1 MILVNGCSFSAG
13 AQLKTD
19 ADRYSNQLDNLL
31 DEETVCNIAANSK
44 DNNFSYFELYSY
56 ILHAKTKSE
65 LTLPKIIIWQLTD
78 YYRYNLPYYGSSGT
92 WKPNDW
98 YSFLGDH
105 SFRTIKTI
113 FWPRYF
119 NIKRRLRHLRVNN
132 QHEQAII
139 EEAIVGYGTQ
149 IIAQEAV
156 WPVGDSTFYLNE
168 LRTGVNIK
176 SLEQLCEDNG
186 IRLIIVNYFPFSK
199 KAQEDPIIKSIN
211 YDNYLIA
218 NPGEGGMYNNLL
230 SMGFDQP
237 DNYHFGEPGHRY
249 QAEVL
254 KGFIESKNKLVVE
267 AHKTH
272 DYDLYPVHDY
282 TRYNIDKGK
291 EADAAKQ
298 QLKEQLTS

>member
-13 AQLKTD
+13 AQLENHE
-19 ADRYSNQLDNLL
+19 DRYSNQLDHLL
-31 DEETVCNIAANSK
+31 DEETVRNIAADSK

-98 YSFLGDH
+98 YSFLGNH

-113 FWPRYF
+113 WWPRYF
-119 NIKRRLRHLRVNN
+119 KIQKHLKNLRVNN
-132 QHEQAII
+132 HHERAII
-139 EEAIVGYGTQ
+139 EESIRGFGTQ
-149 IIAQEAV
+149 ILAEENG

-176 SLEQLCEDNG
+176 SLELLCKDNG
-186 IRLIIVNYFPFSK
+186 IQLIIVNYFPFSK

-230 SMGFDQP
+230 RIGFDQP
-237 DNYHFGEPGHRY
+237 DNYHFGKAGHRY

-254 KGFIESKNKLVVE
+254 KRFIESKNKLVVE
-267 AHKTH
+267 PHKTH
-272 DYDLYPVHDY
+272 NYGLYPVYDY
-282 TRYNIDKGK
+282 SRDLVAESI
-291 EADAAKQ
+291 EARD
-298 QLKEQLTS
+298 QLKEKLTS

>member
-1 MILVNGCSFSAG
+1 VILVNGCSFSAG
-13 AQLKTD
+13 AQLENHE
-19 ADRYSNQLDNLL
+19 DRYSNQLDHLL
-31 DEETVCNIAANSK
+31 DEETVRNIAADSK

-98 YSFLGDH
+98 YSFLGNH

-113 FWPRYF
+113 WWPRYF
-119 NIKRRLRHLRVNN
+119 KIQKHLKNLRVNN
-132 QHEQAII
+132 HHERAII
-139 EEAIVGYGTQ
+139 EESIRGFGTQ
-149 IIAQEAV
+149 ILAEENG

-176 SLEQLCEDNG
+176 SLELLCKDNG
-186 IRLIIVNYFPFSK
+186 IQLIIVNYFPFSK

-230 SMGFDQP
+230 RIGFDQP
-237 DNYHFGEPGHRY
+237 DNYHFGKAGHRY

-254 KGFIESKNKLVVE
+254 KRFIESKNKLVVE
-267 AHKTH
+267 PHKTH
-272 DYDLYPVHDY
+272 NYGLYPVYDY
-282 TRYNIDKGK
+282 SRDLVAESI
-291 EADAAKQ
+291 EARD
-298 QLKEQLTS
+298 QLKEKLTS